1 MAWELLPVNYTDAT
15 WSGLKKYT
23 EVQNSDGTVSFQDVT
38 VYSNKENSFFGA
50 KEANRMNEAL
60 NTLMSMVENGTD
72 LYTAFQNY
80 FTTQKGLFEDT
91 ADATQEDFTA
101 YVEGLEAQGD
111 SIIQTIKTDY
121 SKEIADFETQQEQLF
136 NTWFEFVKNQLGED
150 VAGNLQNQIDSL
162 DVKTD
167 GFNPRKT
174 VFSADGQTITETYGN
189 KKIETNFVSADKI
202 VQKLYEGELLT
213 LTKTIT
219 FSGDGL
225 TINEEVK

>member
-15 WSGLKKYT
+15 WSGLKRYN
-23 EVQNSDGTVSFQDVT
+23 EVRNDDGTVSFQDVT
-38 VYSNKENSFFGA
+38 VYSDKENSFFGA

-60 NTLMSMVENGTD
+60 NTLMSMVENDTD

-80 FTTQKGLFEDT
+80 FNAQKGLFEDT
-91 ADATQEDFTA
+91 ADATQEGFTE
-101 YVEGLEAQGD
+101 YVEGLKTEGD
-111 SIIQTIKTDY
+111 SVIETLKTDY
-121 SKEIADFETQQEQLF
+121 RTEITEFETQQEQLF
-136 NTWFEFVKNQLGED
+136 NTWFEFIKNQLGED

-167 GFNPRKT
+167 GFDPRNT

-189 KKIETNFVSADKI
+189 KKIETTFVAANQI
-202 VQKLYEGELLT
+202 VQKLYENELLT

-225 TINEEVK
+225 NITEEVK

>member
-60 NTLMSMVENGTD
+60 NILMSMVENGTD

-167 GFNPRKT
+167 GFDPRKT

>member
-1 MAWELLPVNYTDAT
+1 
-15 WSGLKKYT
+15 
-23 EVQNSDGTVSFQDVT
+23 
-38 VYSNKENSFFGA
+38 
-50 KEANRMNEAL
+50 MNEAL

-80 FTTQKGLFEDT
+80 FNTQKGLFEDT
-91 ADATQEDFTA
+91 ADATQAGFTA
-101 YVEGLEAQGD
+101 YVEELEAQGD

-121 SKEIADFETQQEQLF
+121 RNEITAFENQQEQLF
-136 NTWFEFVKNQLGED
+136 NTWFEFIKNQLGED

-167 GFNPRKT
+167 GFDPRNT
-174 VFSADGQTITETYGN
+174 VFSPDGQTITETYGN
-189 KKIETNFVSADKI
+189 KKVETTFVAANQI
-202 VQKLYEGELLT
+202 VQKLYENELLT

-219 FSGDGL
+219 FSSDGL